1 MACPSLL
8 GQAYALY
15 GMGVAQLIA
24 KLGGRVVFSGPI
36 TDVLLGAVDPR
47 WDAVAVVEYPRCPGV
62 HGASMPVRR
71 PRILAHSRALCV
83 ERRRTPAFA
92 ARGHSADGPE
102 PARSRHA
109 DPTARGLAHVQCCV

>member
-1 MACPSLL
+1 VWMTRPSLL

-62 HGASMPVRR
+62 HGAPMPVRR
-71 PRILAHSRALCV
+71 AAWARA
-83 ERRRTPAFA
+83 RAPHTPTCPHFA
-92 ARGHSADGPE
+92 S
-102 PARSRHA
+102 
-109 DPTARGLAHVQCCV
+109 